1 MFWFMKQSGSA
12 RVADGVRAVVAGC
25 PSTRTVK
32 NKIRAAA
39 KKSCEKRTTV
49 ERRCVSLRV
58 PTQQCRAVP
67 SSLSSV
73 LLEVGCCC

>member
-49 ERRCVSLRV
+49 ERRRV
-58 PTQQCRAVP
+58 CACPLSSAEQCRALCQV
-67 SSLSSV
+67 
-73 LLEVGCCC
+73 CY